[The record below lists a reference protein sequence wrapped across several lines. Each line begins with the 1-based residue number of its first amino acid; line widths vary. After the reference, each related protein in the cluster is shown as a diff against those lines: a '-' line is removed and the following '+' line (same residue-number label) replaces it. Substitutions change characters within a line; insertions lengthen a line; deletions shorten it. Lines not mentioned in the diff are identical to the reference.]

1 MNTFADWLKPELIW
15 FIIGFVL
22 LLLEFTAPGLILFFF
37 GVGAWIVSIICFF
50 FGIAINLQLLIFL
63 SSSIL
68 LLLLLRKR
76 LKTTF
81 FGRIGAKGS
90 SFDDEIDHF
99 IGEKC
104 VVTKAVT
111 KNVNGRVEFRGT
123 AWNADADE
131 DIPEGTAARIVSKD
145 NITLKIK
152 KLEEG

>member
-15 FIIGFVL
+15 FIIGLVL

-37 GVGAWIVSIICFF
+37 GVGAWVVSIICFF

-76 LKTTF
+76 LKATF
-81 FGRIGAKGS
+81 FGRIGAKAS
-90 SFDDEIDHF
+90 SFDEEINHF

-104 VVTKAVT
+104 IVTKAVT

-131 DIPEGTAARIVSKD
+131 DIPEGTAVRIVSKD